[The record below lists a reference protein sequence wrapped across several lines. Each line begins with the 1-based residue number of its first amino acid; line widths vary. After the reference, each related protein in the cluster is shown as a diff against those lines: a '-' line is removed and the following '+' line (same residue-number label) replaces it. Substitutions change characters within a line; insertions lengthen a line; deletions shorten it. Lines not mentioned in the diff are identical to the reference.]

1 MQHCQSATSPATLMP
16 STPSSR
22 SLHNSHFKT
31 PIDAQTHY
39 TLSVI
44 TPKPNL
50 KPITLRS
57 YNKRSRTAKMDQ
69 TACCT
74 CATLLSQ
81 TPRVA
86 PSSSSTEKQRPLP
99 DNRPLDCC
107 GRVICG
113 SCIHKNP
120 RFDTY
125 CPYCQTSFSSTPA
138 SFTPRGKA
146 PKLKV
151 EDPEE
156 EVKEPPSYEDI
167 SSTKPP
173 SPVGPGN
180 EEPPPYTAEV
190 AAETNPITQLPPSYD
205 LLNNDT
211 TNPNSPDQKNKT
223 SSDQDENEPILHF
236 LNHPNDTIQS
246 LSLRYSI
253 PAQTIR
259 SFNRLSSDHLLLA
272 RQTILIPRQTNKSQM
287 KMKSLSPA
295 PVNGEEEQIRKNKIR
310 RWMVTCKVHDY
321 DVAVLYLEQAGYDIE
336 AATEAYFADE
346 AWERDHPFPAGQGN
360 ASSSSRETGGAG
372 KWDKVRAYH
381 QQRLNGRVPSSL
393 LNIRP
398 S

>member
-1 MQHCQSATSPATLMP
+1 
-16 STPSSR
+16 
-22 SLHNSHFKT
+22 
-31 PIDAQTHY
+31 
-39 TLSVI
+39 
-44 TPKPNL
+44 
-50 KPITLRS
+50 
-57 YNKRSRTAKMDQ
+57 DQ

-86 PSSSSTEKQRPLP
+86 PSSSSSEKQRPLP

-125 CPYCQTSFSSTPA
+125 CPYCQTSSSSTPA
-138 SFTPRGKA
+138 SFTPRE
-146 PKLKV
+146 V
-151 EDPEE
+151 
-156 EVKEPPSYEDI
+156 VKEPPSYEDI

-173 SPVGPGN
+173 SPVGGPGN
-180 EEPPPYTAEV
+180 DEPPPYTTEIV
-190 AAETNPITQLPPSYD
+190 AAETTNPDTKLLPPSYD
-205 LLNNDT
+205 LINA
-211 TNPNSPDQKNKT
+211 DQKNKT
-223 SSDQDENEPILHF
+223 SSSSSDQDEENEDEPILHF

-253 PAQTIR
+253 PAQTLR

-272 RQTILIPRQTNKSQM
+272 RQTILIPRHQPNKSHQM
-287 KMKSLSPA
+287 KKMKSLSPA
-295 PVNGEEEQIRKNKIR
+295 PVNSEEEQIRRNKIR

-346 AWERDHPFPAGQGN
+346 AWERDHPFPATGQGN

-372 KWDKVRAYH
+372 KWDRVRAYH

-393 LNIRP
+393 LNIRT

>member
-1 MQHCQSATSPATLMP
+1 
-16 STPSSR
+16 
-22 SLHNSHFKT
+22 
-31 PIDAQTHY
+31 
-39 TLSVI
+39 
-44 TPKPNL
+44 
-50 KPITLRS
+50 
-57 YNKRSRTAKMDQ
+57 MDQ

-86 PSSSSTEKQRPLP
+86 PSSSSSEKQRPLP

-125 CPYCQTSFSSTPA
+125 CPYCQTSSSSTPA
-138 SFTPRGKA
+138 SFTPR
-146 PKLKV
+146 
-151 EDPEE
+151 
-156 EVKEPPSYEDI
+156 VKEPPSYEDI
-167 SSTKPP
+167 SSVKPP

-180 EEPPPYTAEV
+180 DEPPPYTTE
-190 AAETNPITQLPPSYD
+190 ITS
-205 LLNNDT
+205 
-211 TNPNSPDQKNKT
+211 SSS
-223 SSDQDENEPILHF
+223 SSDQDENEDEPILHF

-253 PAQTIR
+253 PAQTLR

-272 RQTILIPRQTNKSQM
+272 RQTILIPKSQM

-346 AWERDHPFPAGQGN
+346 AWERDHPFPAAGQGN

-372 KWDKVRAYH
+372 KWDRVRAYH
-381 QQRLNGRVPSSL
+381 QQRLNGRVPSTL
-393 LNIRP
+393 LNIRT